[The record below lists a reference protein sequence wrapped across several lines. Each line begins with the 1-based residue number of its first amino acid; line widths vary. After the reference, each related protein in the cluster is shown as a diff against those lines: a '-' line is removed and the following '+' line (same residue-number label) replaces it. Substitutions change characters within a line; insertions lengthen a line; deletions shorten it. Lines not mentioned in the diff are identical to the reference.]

1 MPIVTG
7 ARDDWL
13 AISAAG
19 LVVGSM
25 ALLSAIAVSAGVD
38 STAEALMAVRDEGG
52 RWLSSALG
60 YFVAAAGLALGVP
73 ALLAAVPGR
82 GRGLA
87 QAGVAL
93 LCVGFTGL
101 AGFAFMLILVRSL
114 VVTEVIDAP
123 GLSEMA
129 HESGLT
135 AFLYT
140 WLAAFY
146 LGELLFALGL
156 LRAGATVVPRWIPV
170 LMLLHVAGVGLAGGP
185 AWVAPVVT
193 ALLAMAFC
201 GLGIRVAQAPRGA

>member
-1 MPIVTG
+1 MTG
-7 ARDDWL
+7 QRDDWL

-60 YFVAAAGLALGVP
+60 YFLAAAGLALGVP
-73 ALLAAVPGR
+73 ALLAAVPTR
-82 GRGLA
+82 GRGLV

-114 VVTEVIDAP
+114 VVTGTITSA
-123 GLSEMA
+123 GLSTMS

-146 LGELLFALGL
+146 LGELLLALGC
-156 LRAGATVVPRWIPV
+156 LRAGPGVVPRWIPA
-170 LMLLHVAGVGLAGGP
+170 LLLLHVAGVGLAGGP

-193 ALLAMAFC
+193 SLLALALS
-201 GLGIRVAQAPRGA
+201 GLGIRVAQAPRGP